1 MTDRQGADAL
11 VQDDGGRVLLVRRSD
26 DGRWAMPG
34 GWIEPGETPSDAAE
48 RETLEE
54 TGLIVTD
61 PRIVHVYD
69 RAGSRHFTVA
79 CRPAGGRLQT
89 SDETLEVAFVD
100 PATVHEWHTDHR
112 ERLAAA
118 LENLVG

>member
-1 MTDRQGADAL
+1 MSRRQGADAL

-34 GWIEPGETPSDAAE
+34 GWVEPGETPADAAV

-54 TGLIVTD
+54 TGLVVTD
-61 PRIVHVYD
+61 PRVVHVYD
-69 RAGSRHFTVA
+69 RPRSRHFTVA
-79 CRPAGGRLQT
+79 CRAAGGTPRT
-89 SDETLEVAFVD
+89 SDETLEVAFLD
-100 PATVHEWHTDHR
+100 PATVREWHTDHG

-118 LENLVG
+118 LAKE

>member
-1 MTDRQGADAL
+1 MSLRQGADAL

-34 GWIEPGETPSDAAE
+34 GWVEPDETPVEAAV

-54 TGLIVTD
+54 TGLLVTAD
-61 PRIVHVYD
+61 RIVHVFD
-69 RAGSRHFTVA
+69 RPGSRHFTVA
-79 CRPAGGRLQT
+79 CRPAGGTLRT
-89 SDETLEVAFVD
+89 SDETLEVAFLD
-100 PATVHEWHTDHR
+100 PATVREWHADHG

-118 LENLVG
+118 LSTG

>member
-1 MTDRQGADAL
+1 MSRRQGADAL

-34 GWIEPGETPSDAAE
+34 GWVEPGETPAEAAV

-54 TGLIVTD
+54 TGLVVTD
-61 PRIVHVYD
+61 PQIVHVCD
-69 RAGSRHFTVA
+69 RPGSRHFTVA
-79 CRPAGGRLQT
+79 CRAAGGTLRT
-89 SDETLEVAFVD
+89 SDETLEVAFLD
-100 PATVHEWHTDHR
+100 PATVPEWHADHG

-118 LENLVG
+118 LTTG